1 MEINPIFYESH
12 MHTPLCKHA
21 TGMPE
26 DYAEVAFRR
35 GLKGIIVTCHNPMKN
50 GWSSNVRMD
59 LSQLDEYVAIVDRA
73 RRTWKDKIDVRL
85 GLESDYV
92 PDIEPWLE
100 ELHRI
105 EEFNHI
111 LGSVHPHLQYY
122 KDLYFN
128 GDILDFQR
136 GYFEHLAMAAETKLF
151 DTLSHPDLVKSVD
164 PLEWNVGRVAEDIC
178 KCLDRVAA
186 TGVAMELNTSG
197 LQKSLPEMNPGRFM
211 LEEIYKRDIP
221 IVVGADAHHPSRVA
235 ANFEEDLATLSDTGY
250 TKVSIFL
257 KRERYDLDINNV
269 KSSLCSE
276 QLY

>member
-26 DYAEVAFRR
+26 DYAEIAFRR
-35 GLKGIIVTCHNPMKN
+35 GSKGIIVTCHNPMKN

-100 ELHRI
+100 ELHSI
-105 EEFNHI
+105 KEFNHI

-211 LEEIYKRDIP
+211 LEEIYKRDIT

-235 ANFEEDLATLSDTGY
+235 ANFEEALATLSEIGY

-257 KRERYDLDINNV
+257 NRERYDLDINNV

>member
-100 ELHRI
+100 ELHSI
-105 EEFNHI
+105 KEFNHI

-235 ANFEEDLATLSDTGY
+235 ANFEEALATLSDIGY

-257 KRERYDLDINNV
+257 NRERYDLDINNV
-269 KSSLCSE
+269 KSSLYSE

>member
-21 TGMPE
+21 IGLPG
-26 DYAEVAFRR
+26 DYAEVACHR
-35 GLKGIIVTCHNPMKN
+35 GLKGIIVTCHNPMQN

-59 LSQLDEYVAIVDRA
+59 LNQLDEYVAIVEHARQTWNDR
-73 RRTWKDKIDVRL
+73 IDVRL

-100 ELHRI
+100 ELHQK
-105 EEFNHI
+105 EGFHYI
-111 LGSVHPHLQYY
+111 LGSVHPHLRYY

-128 GDILDFQR
+128 GDILAFQR
-136 GYFEHLAMAAETKLF
+136 IYFEHLAMAAETKLF

-164 PLEWNVGRVAEDIC
+164 PLEWNVGRIAEDIC

-186 TGVAMELNTSG
+186 TGIAMELNTSG
-197 LQKSLPEMNPGRFM
+197 LHKSVPEMNPGRFM
-211 LEEIYKRDIP
+211 LEEAHKRNIP
-221 IVVGADAHHPSRVA
+221 VVVGADAHHPSRVGA
-235 ANFEEDLATLSDTGY
+235 GFEEALDVLSDVGY

-257 KRERYDLDINNV
+257 NRERYDLDINSV
-269 KSSLCSE
+269 RSSLCSVE
-276 QLY
+276 LH